1 MATRKHG
8 LYRLRNDDEWVAVPI
23 DSSNV
28 MIEEIK
34 MDTDRLDFLLNI
46 AHLRRVEWDSA
57 LERGEVT

>member
-1 MATRKHG
+1 
-8 LYRLRNDDEWVAVPI
+8 
-23 DSSNV
+23 

-46 AHLRRVEWDSA
+46 AHLRRIEWDSA